1 MAGIFKKLS
10 PDTRSRNALRD
21 LRLEFIR
28 FRRFLENMR
37 EILNLIEDAGDKL
50 REEYIYDR
58 HYVLSLVDTIL
69 EEASMLTFNSSV
81 LSPAAGKK
89 IYAQLDAHKN
99 YARKEFLESGGL
111 SQNNLPLLST
121 YLDADPETQL
131 LAAVLNWL
139 IGPLPADH
147 PAVMDFIRY
156 VTDEVFE
163 NCRREE
169 LIEKVNGSAGNVPIS
184 DSCFMKLIDVHEV
197 SLSKREGF
205 VSHRDIKCR
214 PFGMLLIGLQ
224 SGRSSGGTKEKSGI
238 NGWVL
243 FDEEAVSLRI
253 CRGNDKIHLEAALH
267 GDVASD
273 FVFLYS
279 QNPFDLR
286 GALPQGS
293 WVEKTGQGTLAW
305 IYDVPTDHLEKQ
317 LVQLGSMLLG

>member
-1 MAGIFKKLS
+1 MTGIFERLS
-10 PDTRSRNALRD
+10 PNTRSRNALRD

-37 EILNLIEDAGDKL
+37 EILNLIGDAGDKL

-89 IYAQLDAHKN
+89 IYAQLDAHKK
-99 YARKEFLESGGL
+99 YAQKEFLESGGL
-111 SQNNLPLLST
+111 SKSNLSLLST
-121 YLDADPETQL
+121 HPDTDPETQL

-163 NCRREE
+163 NSRREE
-169 LIEKVNGSAGNVPIS
+169 LIEKVNGSSGNTPIS
-184 DSCFMKLIDVHEV
+184 DSCSMKLIDVNEV
-197 SLSKREGF
+197 SSSKREGS
-205 VSHRDIKCR
+205 VSHGDIKCR

-224 SGRSSGGTKEKSGI
+224 GGSASGRTKEESGI
-238 NGWVL
+238 NGWML
-243 FDEEAVSLRI
+243 FDEEAISLRI
-253 CRGNDKIHLEAALH
+253 CRDNGKIHLEAALH
-267 GDVASD
+267 GNVASD
-273 FVFLYS
+273 FIFLYS
-279 QNPFDLR
+279 QNSFDLR

-305 IYDVPTDHLEKQ
+305 IYDVPTDHLEQQ
-317 LVQLGSMLLG
+317 LVQLGSKLLC